1 MPYNHAMRSSVAAA
15 VLSSLIALSPAAS
28 EVYRWVD
35 EKGTVHLDDDI
46 ARVPESS
53 RAEARVFRSKA
64 PPSPPAKVDPA
75 TPTQGSFANALA
87 RDLGLRSSDS
97 QDSVSVLHIV
107 GIYPARGW
115 DPAAALS
122 PPVVAEVVGATITA
136 ARTRRLSQSPA
147 AAEMAVLRLAERL
160 GVAAPPP
167 TVQAPPAPEPPT
179 IVVAP
184 NIIVEAPAQPQVV
197 IREIERIPEPALAS
211 RVYDSA
217 FLYGIPFATTVRA
230 PAPLRPVPPRIVPL
244 RNPAGHLHG
253 PLIAPLRSGA
263 FQRPH
268 EF

>member
-1 MPYNHAMRSSVAAA
+1 MPYNHAMRASVAAA
-15 VLSSLIALSPAAS
+15 VLSSLIAFTPVAAD
-28 EVYRWVD
+28 VYRWVD

-53 RAEARVFRSKA
+53 RAGARVFRSKA
-64 PPSPPAKVDPA
+64 PASPPAKVDPTA
-75 TPTQGSFANALA
+75 PTQGSFANALA
-87 RDLGLRSSDS
+87 RDLGLRSSES
-97 QDSVSVLHIV
+97 QDSVSVLHIA

-122 PPVVAEVVGATITA
+122 PIVVAEVVGATLAA
-136 ARTRRLSQSPA
+136 ARTRRLSLSPA

-167 TVQAPPAPEPPT
+167 TVQAPPAAEPPT

-184 NIIVEAPAQPQVV
+184 NIVVEAPAQPQVV
-197 IREIERIPEPALAS
+197 IREIERVPEPVLAS
-211 RVYDSA
+211 RVYDP
-217 FLYGIPFATTVRA
+217 FLVYGIPFATTVRA
-230 PAPLRPVPPRIVPL
+230 PAPVSPVPPRIVPL

-253 PLIAPLRSGA
+253 PLVAPLRSGA